1 MLLKLRALPDCSADQ
16 LKEGIRKAVQQQASD
31 VSAPSIGPRTLRGRL
46 PSGTRL
52 EAGAEQLAQES
63 PEDAAAVRYFSS
75 IVEAS
80 YLVAG
85 SDGLDANE
93 REAMTRLFAETTG
106 QAVDPS
112 ELEVLFARFDEL
124 RESEGLEQRLAAVAS
139 SFEDFMEREEALS
152 FAALV
157 AISDTEL
164 SSKEAVALVALGARL
179 GFSAGEVQI
188 VLDGVAT
195 TLGAVLTS

>member
-1 MLLKLRALPDCSADQ
+1 MLLKLRALPDCSANQ

-52 EAGAEQLAQES
+52 ETGAEQLALES
-63 PEDAAAVRYFSS
+63 PEDAAAVRYFRS

-93 REAMTRLFAETTG
+93 REAMTQLFAETTG

-112 ELEVLFARFDEL
+112 ELEMLFARFDEL
-124 RESEGLEQRLAAVAS
+124 RETEERRSVSPRWSRSPTPSFRPRKRSHSSPSAPAWVSRPARCKSCSTASPQRW
-139 SFEDFMEREEALS
+139 ERC
-152 FAALV
+152 
-157 AISDTEL
+157 
-164 SSKEAVALVALGARL
+164 
-179 GFSAGEVQI
+179 
-188 VLDGVAT
+188 
-195 TLGAVLTS
+195 